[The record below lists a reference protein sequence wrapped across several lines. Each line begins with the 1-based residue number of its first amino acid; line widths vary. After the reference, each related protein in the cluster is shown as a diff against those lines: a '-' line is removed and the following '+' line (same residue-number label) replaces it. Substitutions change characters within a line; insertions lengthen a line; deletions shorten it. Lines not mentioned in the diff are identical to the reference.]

1 MSAIQTTYMTPP
13 IYPANLMVDY
23 PDKELNR
30 LTSFV
35 RLFVA
40 IPIAIILG
48 LLGNFTLKW
57 GANKPKKMR

>member
-1 MSAIQTTYMTPP
+1 MSAIQTTSMTPP

-30 LTSFV
+30 LTSFF

-48 LLGNFTLKW
+48 LLAGC
-57 GANKPKKMR
+57 